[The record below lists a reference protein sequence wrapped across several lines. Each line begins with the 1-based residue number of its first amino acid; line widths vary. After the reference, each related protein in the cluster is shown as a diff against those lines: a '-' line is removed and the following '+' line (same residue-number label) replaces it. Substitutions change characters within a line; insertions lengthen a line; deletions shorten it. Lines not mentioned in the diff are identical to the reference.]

1 MSSYRGGLALTSAP
15 PEDHT
20 AATERHDQEHPLLKQ
35 VKLTE
40 SETSWSTRQTSALV
54 EEHLCSVRE
63 QLRLL
68 ALPHAWREQEALLR
82 GAREEVAVHSEDL
95 RRVGLAA
102 DALLGPGAGQAIIAW
117 CQDQI
122 DAGVRQ
128 QEEVSA

>member
-1 MSSYRGGLALTSAP
+1 MRSRP
-15 PEDHT
+15 
-20 AATERHDQEHPLLKQ
+20 RDQY
-35 VKLTE
+35 
-40 SETSWSTRQTSALV
+40 
-54 EEHLCSVRE
+54 
-63 QLRLL
+63 
-68 ALPHAWREQEALLR
+68 AWREQEALLR

-102 DALLGPGAGQAIIAW
+102 DVLLGPGAGQGIIAW